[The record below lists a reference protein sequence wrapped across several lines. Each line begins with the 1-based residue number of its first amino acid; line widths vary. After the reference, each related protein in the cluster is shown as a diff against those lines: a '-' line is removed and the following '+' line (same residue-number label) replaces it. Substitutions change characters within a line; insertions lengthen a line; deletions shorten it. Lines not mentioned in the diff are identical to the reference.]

1 MFAFLQFIIFT
12 VTVLTVLLFSGYL
25 NLVYFFDIYKQRFFN
40 IDDFQLYDF
49 IVVGAGTAGATL
61 ATRLA
66 EYGYKVLL
74 LEAGGAAPPF
84 LDIPLLAPLI
94 QNTPYDWQY
103 TTVSQQNACKGLKN
117 KQSKWPMG
125 KLLGG
130 TSRLNY
136 MLYVRGHPLDYNE
149 WLSDFTGNLKNM
161 LLPYIGTC
169 CYSLKIFLEPVIK
182 NSGPMH
188 ISDLKWD
195 TGLADTILKGLQ
207 ELHQDIGNINDDLK
221 IGFMKAQL
229 SIENGKRWSTD
240 KLLYGHTK
248 NNLTIITHA
257 HVQKVLME
265 SKSAVG
271 VQFIV
276 LNKTYK
282 AIAKEGVVLSAGTVG
297 TPKILMLSGI
307 GPRKH
312 LQDLKINVI
321 NDLPVGQH
329 LVDHILTGID
339 LVMLNVSIGLSMINT
354 LNPMSALDYFF
365 FGEGPWTFTGVEVL
379 GTFHSSFQQ
388 NKSSIPD
395 LQIMVMP
402 LGLSKDNGVV
412 LKKAMGISEKVYNEY
427 FSPISHKD
435 TITIA
440 PVLLHPRSKGEIK
453 LSSRDSSDPPL
464 IDPNYLSNKDDIA
477 ILIDGLRFVKKLVE
491 TNAMKSIGASIY
503 EKHFPGCENETFDS
517 TKYWECYIQ
526 HLTLTSY
533 HPAGTC
539 RMGDVVDQM
548 FRVYHT
554 KNLYVVDASV
564 FPSLPS
570 GNINAAVLM
579 VAEKA
584 ARIINRSTKIS
595 RIKSTKCHKPYNYY
609 YIPDD

>member
-1 MFAFLQFIIFT
+1 MFAFSQFIIFS
-12 VTVLTVLLFSGYL
+12 VTVLTVLLFSSYL
-25 NLVYFFDIYKQRFFN
+25 NFVYYFDIYKQWFFN
-40 IDDFQLYDF
+40 INDFQLYDF

-66 EYGYKVLL
+66 EYGYKILL
-74 LEAGGAAPPF
+74 LEAGGVAPPF

-103 TTVSQQNACKGLKN
+103 ITVPQQNACKGLKN
-117 KQSKWPMG
+117 NQSKWPMG

-136 MLYVRGHPLDYNE
+136 MLHVRGHPLDYNE
-149 WLSDFTGNLKNM
+149 WLSDFTEPTTKN
-161 LLPYIGTC
+161 G
-169 CYSLKIFLEPVIK
+169 
-182 NSGPMH
+182 GPMCV
-188 ISDLKWD
+188 SDLKWD

-207 ELHQDIGNINDDLK
+207 ELHQDIGNINDNLK
-221 IGFMKAQL
+221 TGFMKAQL

-240 KLLYGHTK
+240 KLLCEHIK
-248 NNLTIITHA
+248 KNLTIITHA

-265 SKSAVG
+265 LNRAVG
-271 VQFIV
+271 VQFTV
-276 LNKTYK
+276 SNKTFK
-282 AIAKEGVVLSAGTVG
+282 AIAKEGVVLSAGTIG

-307 GPRKH
+307 GPREH

-329 LVDHILTGID
+329 LVDHVLTGID
-339 LVMLNVSIGLSMINT
+339 LVMLNVSIGLSMIDT
-354 LNPMSALDYFF
+354 LNPMSALKYFI
-365 FGEGPWTFTGVEVL
+365 FGKGPWTFTGVEVL

-388 NKSSIPD
+388 NKSDVPD

-427 FSPISHKD
+427 FFPISHKN

-453 LSSRDSSDPPL
+453 LSSRDSFDPPL
-464 IDPNYLSNKDDIA
+464 IDPNYLSNKDDTA

-491 TNAMKSIGASIY
+491 TNAMKSVGASIY

-539 RMGDVVDQM
+539 RMGDVVDQT
-548 FRVYHT
+548 FKVYRT
-554 KNLYVVDASV
+554 KNLYVIDASV
-564 FPSLPS
+564 LPSLPS

-579 VAEKA
+579 IAEKA
-584 ARIINRSTKIS
+584 AHIIKQSTKI
-595 RIKSTKCHKPYNYY
+595 RVNNRKCYKPYNYY